1 MLLKEIMTPVVDTID
16 SEASVA
22 EAARVMESRD
32 VGFLPI
38 TLEGVCAGAITDRD
52 IVTRV
57 IAKGL
62 DPATTLV
69 REIMSHRLRAEE
81 PNGRETNAGLI
92 SLPDHADVDE
102 AIQVM
107 DEQNVRRIAV
117 HDRDYRIIGV
127 VSRADL
133 PTNRTAIAVD

>member
-16 SEASVA
+16 SEASVD
-22 EAARVMESRD
+22 EAARLMERRN

-62 DPATTLV
+62 NPSTTVV

-81 PNGRETNAGLI
+81 PAGRETNAGLI
-92 SLPDHADVDE
+92 SLPDHADVEE
-102 AIQVM
+102 AVQVM
-107 DEQNVRRIAV
+107 DEQDVRRVAV

-133 PTNRTAIAVD
+133 PASHAAVAVD